1 MDWTRRKFTPEEE
14 REIMTRHMQF
24 YRWMLVL
31 MVCVHA
37 DPQVE
42 QPKLCLLFRGSRGG
56 AEWETAQYRQ
66 KCAWCRYVQEAPFRP
81 GSVGT
86 LKFLRCLLRP
96 SPLTA

>member
-42 QPKLCLLFRGSRGG
+42 QPKLCLLFRGSRGVLSGRRRNTGRSVLG
-56 AEWETAQYRQ
+56 ADMS
-66 KCAWCRYVQEAPFRP
+66 KK
-81 GSVGT
+81 
-86 LKFLRCLLRP
+86 L
-96 SPLTA
+96 PLGLARLVP